1 MYFISQNFISLICY
15 EKLGYLDNIKIDN
28 NSNNK
33 IYVFCS
39 YWIFML
45 FLFHLYTLVSYI
57 IIKKTTRIKKMKF

>member
-57 IIKKTTRIKKMKF
+57 IIKKLLE